1 VFIQYIHSHSY
12 VYSNI
17 KPQNI
22 LVRPAI
28 SDWPGN
34 QLFFFNFTS
43 TELYRDPKTYAHI
56 PFCSVD
62 RTPPFSDL
70 TSTTF
75 ASVNFHSGNRLSRWD
90 DLESLTYLLMYL
102 INSSLPWTDTKVT
115 CNDDILKLKMGVEAT
130 GFCDTLSSPCV
141 SFLLYTR
148 QLSFTQK
155 PDYGYILSLFCN
167 FQSKVTPPATRLPP
181 DLKIQQ
187 LSYWVEDIMPV
198 LPSVYRNAVK
208 AGMQHTLPPPAA
220 QEVRDHYRHNDRQTD
235 SSFS

>member
-1 VFIQYIHSHSY
+1 VSIQYINSHSY

-56 PFCSVD
+56 PFCSVEQ
-62 RTPPFSDL
+62 TPPFSDL

-75 ASVNFHSGNRLSRWD
+75 TSVNFHSGNRLSHWD
-90 DLESLTYLLMYL
+90 NLESLAYLLMYL
-102 INSSLPWTDTKVT
+102 INSSLPWTNSKVM
-115 CNDDILKLKMGVEAT
+115 CNNDILKLKMGVEAT
-130 GFCDTLSSPCV
+130 GFCDMLPLPYV

-167 FQSKVTPPATRLPP
+167 FQSKVTPPAALLPP
-181 DLKIQQ
+181 DLKIPQ
-187 LSYWVEDIMPV
+187 LSYWVEDIMPA
-198 LPSVYRNAVK
+198 PPMYRNTAK
-208 AGMQHTLPPPAA
+208 AGMRHILPPPSA
-220 QEVRDHYRHNDRQTD
+220 QEVRDHYCHNDRQTD

>member
-1 VFIQYIHSHSY
+1 VSIQYIHSHSY

-43 TELYRDPKTYAHI
+43 TELYRDLKIYAHI

-62 RTPPFSDL
+62 RTPPFSNL
-70 TSTTF
+70 TSMTF
-75 ASVNFHSGNRLSRWD
+75 TSINFHSGNRLSQD
-90 DLESLTYLLMYL
+90 DLESLAYLLMYL

-130 GFCDTLSSPCV
+130 GFCDMLPSPCI
-141 SFLLYTR
+141 SFLLYTH
-148 QLSFTQK
+148 QLSVTQK
-155 PDYGYILSLFCN
+155 SDYGYILSLFHK
-167 FQSKVTPPATRLPP
+167 FQSKVTPLAALLPP
-181 DLKIQQ
+181 NLKIPQ
-187 LSYWVEDIMPV
+187 LSYWVEDITPA
-198 LPSVYRNAVK
+198 PPVYRNTAK
-208 AGMQHTLPPPAA
+208 AGMRHTLPPPTAP
-220 QEVRDHYRHNDRQTD
+220 EVHDHYRHNDWQTD